1 MKPRTIILIICGVIL
16 LPLLIFFSVPLKD
29 WLLRIIFEELQ
40 HRLVGVILA
49 VVLGIAQL
57 LLCFFSKRLPICLI
71 PVYFILLG
79 YLFCLILFFGMEGLG
94 EYIAAMIY
102 GIMFSI
108 ALSGVV
114 LAWLIYGLF
123 RLFIHLKKRSIIE

>member
-16 LPLLIFFSVPLKD
+16 LSLLIFFSVPLKD

-57 LLCFFSKRLPICLI
+57 LCFFSKRLPIRLI

-79 YLFCLILFFGMEGLG
+79 YLLCLILFFGMEGLG
-94 EYIAAMIY
+94 KYIAAMIL

-114 LAWLIYGLF
+114 LAWLIYGGF
-123 RLFIHLKKRSIIE
+123 RLFFHLKKRSIIE